1 MVLEI
6 EYNIQFTVWQLLNRK
21 LLTNYQLKS
30 FVRKAYLLYPLIFES
45 IWIFSMAP
53 LLSVGSLVN
62 SPTQSLRFDLG
73 AFLQWISIF
82 LWECLSANEET
93 VNQTWVWTWPNKINR
108 LIVQKNVYLTSMLFC
123 YTICKS
129 IAKENKEN
137 NKYWETIHYR
147 VSSFLLI
154 FSRERKAI
162 MKRMRIICNSIILV
176 NIFSICKDLV
186 NFWLTINLQNQLM
199 IE

>member
-1 MVLEI
+1 
-6 EYNIQFTVWQLLNRK
+6 
-21 LLTNYQLKS
+21 
-30 FVRKAYLLYPLIFES
+30 
-45 IWIFSMAP
+45 
-53 LLSVGSLVN
+53 
-62 SPTQSLRFDLG
+62 
-73 AFLQWISIF
+73 
-82 LWECLSANEET
+82 
-93 VNQTWVWTWPNKINR
+93 
-108 LIVQKNVYLTSMLFC
+108 LFC

-162 MKRMRIICNSIILV
+162 MKRMWIICNSIILV